1 MKRSFNGIYNNLNV
15 LVTGHTGFK
24 GSWLS
29 IWLKEMGAQVTG
41 LSLDPPT
48 NPNLF
53 DCAQVSETLKDIR
66 SDIRDLNSVVQVF
79 QETQPEIVF
88 HLAAQPIV
96 LNSYED
102 PVETFHVNSQGTVN
116 VLEAARLSDSVKAV
130 IVITTDKCYENHE
143 WIWGYRENDELG
155 GHDPYSCSKAM
166 AELAAQA
173 YRHSYSMKIA
183 TARAGNVIGGGDF
196 AQFRIIPDTMG
207 ALMEGEP
214 VEVRRPDSVRP
225 WLHVLDPLNGYLMLG
240 QKMLEQEDAFAGA
253 WNFGPME
260 HQAIPVRSIVEQAI
274 SLWGQGEWKNVGS
287 KDLKPE
293 KEMLRLNW
301 DKAANKLD
309 WQPKYDWKKGI
320 SETVDW
326 FKVYSNQKNNSGIY
340 SLTVQQIQRFINTR
354 TATDEISTHPPAR
367 VLSN

>member
-173 YRHSYSMKIA
+173 YRQDGS
-183 TARAGNVIGGGDF
+183 
-196 AQFRIIPDTMG
+196 
-207 ALMEGEP
+207 
-214 VEVRRPDSVRP
+214 
-225 WLHVLDPLNGYLMLG
+225 
-240 QKMLEQEDAFAGA
+240 
-253 WNFGPME
+253 
-260 HQAIPVRSIVEQAI
+260 
-274 SLWGQGEWKNVGS
+274 WKQH
-287 KDLKPE
+287 
-293 KEMLRLNW
+293 R
-301 DKAANKLD
+301 
-309 WQPKYDWKKGI
+309 
-320 SETVDW
+320 
-326 FKVYSNQKNNSGIY
+326 
-340 SLTVQQIQRFINTR
+340 
-354 TATDEISTHPPAR
+354 
-367 VLSN
+367 